1 MLDLRSLYRDHRD
14 DLLGYL
20 ARRTADPEVALD
32 LLAETFAQAVA
43 SQGKFRAGEDPVG
56 WLYGIAKNQL
66 ALFYRRGR
74 IEQKALNRLGI
85 EREPPSPE
93 VLAEI
98 AHRAGLQQLRVEL
111 QAAMAS
117 LSPRTQDAVRL
128 RVVEELSYPDLS
140 RRLGISEGAAR
151 VRVSRGLAAL
161 AGALDTGNL
170 A

>member
-14 DLLGYL
+14 DLLAYL

-32 LLAETFAQAVA
+32 LLAETFAQAAA
-43 SQGKFRAGEDPVG
+43 SQKKFRAGGDPVG

-98 AHRAGLQQLRVEL
+98 AHRAGLRQLRV
-111 QAAMAS
+111 
-117 LSPRTQDAVRL
+117 
-128 RVVEELSYPDLS
+128 
-140 RRLGISEGAAR
+140 
-151 VRVSRGLAAL
+151 
-161 AGALDTGNL
+161 
-170 A
+170 